1 MSTPKP
7 QVRLDRRKPKVVVEV
22 ERRQP
27 KVVVEVEVGRKGRGA
42 GRARIIAAALDLFAA
57 RGFSDVS
64 MADVAR
70 AAGVTKAAL
79 YYHFTDKVDL
89 YTTVALQRIA
99 SIHQAM
105 EEASHEWRHARGAP
119 PAARGRRA
127 SSGWSLTSMRP
138 ISMRTITS
146 TTRTTSS
153 CTRRWTS
160 SRSP

>member
-27 KVVVEVEVGRKGRGA
+27 KVVVEVEVGRGRGA

-105 EEASHEWRHARGAP
+105 EEAPRV
-119 PAARGRRA
+119 AARSRSGSCGSRLSG
-127 SSGWSLTSMRP
+127 SSGWV
-138 ISMRTITS
+138 
-146 TTRTTSS
+146 
-153 CTRRWTS
+153 
-160 SRSP
+160 